1 MDKKKEQI
9 KGLLDQIKSLK
20 DQVKSVGESIPVIGD
35 LKGQKPDKEEKDDMK
50 PKADQSR

>member
-20 DQVKSVGESIPVIGD
+20 DQVKSVGENIPVIGD
-35 LKGQKPDKEEKDDMK
+35 LKEQKPDKEKDDMK
-50 PKADQSR
+50 PGDDESR